1 MIGAVIINNKVKNL
15 ITLNEVQ
22 IEELSTALNCEI
34 IDARPYGLSI
44 GDTLTEEGW
53 VREVDE
59 EQIVLQLLEPKYY
72 DSLSIAEKEITQ
84 LEETN
89 EFIAQV
95 SAGEALAILSGE
107 IE

>member
-1 MIGAVIINNKVKNL
+1 MIGAVIINNKVENL
-15 ITLNEVQ
+15 ITLNEAQ

-34 IDARPYGLSI
+34 IDAKPYGLSI

-53 VREVDE
+53 TREVDG
-59 EQIVLQLLEPKYY
+59 EQIVLELLDPEYY
-72 DSLSIAEKEITQ
+72 DSLSVAEKEITQ
-84 LEETN
+84 LEKTN
-89 EFIAQV
+89 EFIAQT